1 MHRKLS
7 RLIEPNLQLYFLCL
21 ALFAALTI
29 PVQPLLAAAEAA
41 ALTAL
46 YFYHRRQRARRRR
59 NVTKYIE
66 AITGGAD
73 SIGKNSMLNTPLP
86 VVVFHAGGGEVVWAN
101 EGFIALTGAQDDIFS
116 MRIEDL
122 APGFDYSRLTGGGPG
137 DAAGELTEIAGR
149 ACRVYGAAGKI
160 GGQEQIITAYFVD
173 VTDSRQIEAL
183 YEATR
188 PVTCLL
194 VVDNYE
200 ELLKAGS
207 EAAKSA
213 VRARI
218 DEQLN
223 AWTTGSGGLLLK
235 YTRDRYLFLC
245 DESWFQHMTE
255 DKFSVL
261 ESIHQVVSEDGVNAS
276 LSIGVGKDCGSYEE
290 SFRWAEKSIEMAL
303 SRGGDQAVVK
313 DSLDFQFYGG
323 RSKST
328 EKRTKVKSRVMA
340 NALGELIADAGQ
352 VYE

>member
-137 DAAGELTEIAGR
+137 DAAA
-149 ACRVYGAAGKI
+149 
-160 GGQEQIITAYFVD
+160 
-173 VTDSRQIEAL
+173 
-183 YEATR
+183 
-188 PVTCLL
+188 
-194 VVDNYE
+194 
-200 ELLKAGS
+200 
-207 EAAKSA
+207 
-213 VRARI
+213 
-218 DEQLN
+218 
-223 AWTTGSGGLLLK
+223 
-235 YTRDRYLFLC
+235 
-245 DESWFQHMTE
+245 
-255 DKFSVL
+255 
-261 ESIHQVVSEDGVNAS
+261 
-276 LSIGVGKDCGSYEE
+276 
-290 SFRWAEKSIEMAL
+290 
-303 SRGGDQAVVK
+303 
-313 DSLDFQFYGG
+313 
-323 RSKST
+323 
-328 EKRTKVKSRVMA
+328 
-340 NALGELIADAGQ
+340 
-352 VYE
+352 